1 MKQTS
6 RKIDPTTTRRLKI
19 SPKKKNKKK
28 KKKKKGKKC
37 IDSGKMTS

>member
-19 SPKKKNKKK
+19 SPKNKIKKK
-28 KKKKKGKKC
+28 KKKKEKNVLILEK
-37 IDSGKMTS
+37 